1 MITGSCVCGQVRYEI
16 RGQMGA
22 ITHCHCP
29 TCRKAHASAFSS
41 VSRVGLDDL
50 VFTAGQQLLKFYE
63 SSPGKK
69 RYFCSNCGSQIY
81 ARREDQNHYLFRMG
95 TIDGDP
101 GVRPAQH
108 IFTADKAL
116 WYNIHDN
123 IPEYSEWALN
133 SPTDSSASSE
143 ENEKFHTAM
152 QAMLTQAIRHDT
164 SSSLLLFEL
173 HGDTQQHI
181 SGILQHEI
189 RSNIRCSDAVEIL
202 GESEYAVLLPYTNTA
217 ASMVLTER
225 ILNAMRSKSADAAFS
240 IGVATIH
247 PDQLSSIAIKQN
259 IQSIIS
265 MAKTAANHARQEPGT
280 YPAAN
285 HFDRLD

>member
-1 MITGSCVCGQVRYEI
+1 MITGSCTCGQVRYEI
-16 RGQMGA
+16 RGPMGA
-22 ITHCHCP
+22 VTHCHCP

-50 VFTAGQQLLKFYE
+50 VFTAGRQLLKSYE

-69 RYFCSNCGSQIY
+69 RYFCSNCGSHIY

-101 GVRPAQH
+101 GVRPTQH
-108 IFTADKAL
+108 IFTACKAP
-116 WYNIHDN
+116 WYNIHDH
-123 IPEYSEWALN
+123 IPEYPEWPP
-133 SPTDSSASSE
+133 SPSTDAAAS
-143 ENEKFHTAM
+143 NERHDQFFTAM
-152 QAMLTQAIRHDT
+152 QLMLTEAIRHDT
-164 SSSLLLFEL
+164 ASSLLLFAW
-173 HGDTQQHI
+173 HGDAQQHL

-189 RSNIRCSDAVEIL
+189 RSNIRCSDTVERL
-202 GESEYAVLLPYTNTA
+202 GESEYAVLLPYTDTA

-225 ILNAMRSKSADAAFS
+225 ILNAMRSKSADAVFS
-240 IGVATIH
+240 IGAATIH
-247 PDQLSSIAIKQN
+247 PDQLNSAAITQN
-259 IQSIIS
+259 IQHIMS
-265 MAKTAANHARQEPGT
+265 MANTAVNHAMQAQGS

>member
-1 MITGSCVCGQVRYEI
+1 MITGSCVCGQIRYEI

-41 VSRVGLDDL
+41 VSRVDLDDL
-50 VFTAGQQLLKFYE
+50 VFTAGQTLLKFYE

-101 GVRPAQH
+101 VVRPAQH
-108 IFTADKAL
+108 IFTAYKAL
-116 WYNIHDN
+116 WYNIHDH
-123 IPEYSEWALN
+123 IPEYSEWPTN
-133 SPTDSSASSE
+133 RSTDSSASSV
-143 ENEKFHTAM
+143 ENEQFYTVM
-152 QAMLTQAIRHDT
+152 QTMLTEAIRHDT

-173 HGDTQQHI
+173 HETTQQHI
-181 SGILQHEI
+181 SDILQHEI
-189 RSNIRCSDAVEIL
+189 LSNVRCSDTVEIL

-225 ILNAMRSKSADAAFS
+225 ILNAMRSKSAGAAFS
-240 IGVATIH
+240 IGAATIH
-247 PDQLSSIAIKQN
+247 PDQLNSAAIKQN
-259 IQSIIS
+259 IQNIMS
-265 MAKTAANHARQEPGT
+265 MAKKAVNHAKQESGT
-280 YPAAN
+280 YPVAN